1 MKRSTAASALRLLA
15 LAAVVAALP
24 AALAH
29 GDGEDGGGAMDMD
42 GGDGAADHEPEPE
55 VDLSQMSYFVY
66 PEHKASIY
74 AHIVL
79 MVLGWAVVLPICKD
93 SPEFAPTRIH
103 PA

>member
-1 MKRSTAASALRLLA
+1 MNRSTAASALRLLA

-24 AALAH
+24 AVAH

-42 GGDGAADHEPEPE
+42 GGDGAADYEPEPE
-55 VDLSQMSYFVY
+55 VDLSRMSYFAY

-74 AHIVL
+74 AHIML

-93 SPEFAPTRIH
+93 SLKFAPTRIF